1 MLHLSHLKN
10 SLTPPPFRRSRTLK
24 ISAVGLAAVIAIS
37 LAASSVYNTSQE
49 NLKNA
54 EAASYP
60 DHIVNGD
67 FEYMGGLPRLSTS
80 FHWYY
85 ISIDNRSVLRSTDRT
100 GRISLPASFDNTK
113 FGWRNTTTKN
123 TTTLKPGDVQ
133 INCGSDNNHYVDL
146 ITEEPHCCIYQDI
159 STPNAGAVYKW
170 SLRHASASQT
180 APQVNTMNVM
190 IGAPNNLKAQEAKR
204 TASSDGRPIGSV
216 GKNITS
222 GKWNSYSGV
231 YLVPSNQPITRFTF
245 NDIVGST
252 DSSGNMMDD
261 ITFTI
266 SQSLYYDCTG
276 GSGNVP
282 KPVASGDYPGYEQVD
297 LPVKLTTVIPTRAG
311 YTFIGWAE
319 TKLADATSK
328 ATYEQNKSKCVN
340 TITMPRTA
348 KTVYAVW
355 AKNPTIT
362 YTDPLD
368 NNKTIYSATV
378 PFGSPAPALPSN
390 ITPPHHD
397 RYDYA
402 GHATPPAA
410 LYKNTSIPLVY
421 TGSPVNVRFQV
432 VNAKN
437 NLPIKYSGLDI
448 EMTPATSGSKISLA
462 TDENGTASMNG
473 VALDRYTVSL
483 LRVPPSFFIPLAP
496 LSVDVSV
503 SSILDDEGY
512 LTVPIPISPQLSRR
526 YAEAGAGND
535 FQFKYPA

>member
-1 MLHLSHLKN
+1 
-10 SLTPPPFRRSRTLK
+10 
-24 ISAVGLAAVIAIS
+24 
-37 LAASSVYNTSQE
+37 
-49 NLKNA
+49 
-54 EAASYP
+54 
-60 DHIVNGD
+60 
-67 FEYMGGLPRLSTS
+67 MGGLPTSSTNKWHS
-80 FHWYY
+80 
-85 ISIDNRSVLRSTDRT
+85 ISIDSGSARVWDTRTKRTPLPST
-100 GRISLPASFDNTK
+100 FDK
-113 FGWRNTTTKN
+113 SQFGWRNTTTKN
-123 TTTLKPGDVQ
+123 TATLKPGDVQ
-133 INCGSDNNHYVDL
+133 VNSYQNGSNHAADL
-146 ITEEPHCCIYQDI
+146 ITEEAHCCIYQDI

-170 SLRHASASQT
+170 KLKHCAAT
-180 APQVNTMNVM
+180 TDKTNTMNVM
-190 IGAPNNLKAQEAKR
+190 IGTPNKVVAQQARR
-204 TASSDGRPIGSV
+204 TATTDGHPLGNIGIS
-216 GKNITS
+216 ITS
-222 GKWNSYSGV
+222 VLWNSYEGTYV
-231 YLVPSNQPITRFTF
+231 VPANQPVTRFTF
-245 NDIVGST
+245 KDIEGRNEY
-252 DSSGNMMDD
+252 SGNIVDD

-266 SQSLYYDCTG
+266 SQPLYYDCTG

-410 LYKNTSIPLVY
+410 LYENTSIPLVY

-437 NLPIKYSGLDI
+437 NLPIKYSGLAI

-535 FQFKYPA
+535 FQFKYPAWAAVYGGDLLVIGKRHGASLSCV